1 MAPVSDAGLQ
11 SLALVLVKESSW
23 GLRSSVKDW
32 DSPDLPE
39 GQPAQ
44 VITEGFVCCKSC
56 EEGRQIQNKFVKYR
70 LSNPKLKV

>member
-23 GLRSSVKDW
+23 RLRSSVVKDW
-32 DSPDLPE
+32 GSPDLPE

-44 VITEGFVCCKSC
+44 VITDQKGLSAVSRVRR
-56 EEGRQIQNKFVKYR
+56 GDKYR
-70 LSNPKLKV
+70 ISL